1 MLSFP
6 KLILSLDFLFCLL
19 FFVGMLGHHELVSG
33 ASPTDG
39 WSPPAVTSTSLSET
53 LPFFTASS
61 IFSQTDQSATDTMSI
76 GQTVLIPQLTVPTDD
91 HSAISP
97 LVPEISHLPTSSE
110 DRLSTSSQD
119 TMEDSD
125 GVDLTRTPTSSEA
138 PGFSGHVSSPDY
150 FLENITPDPGLH
162 YVTTSTMT
170 VAARGRELVV
180 FFSLRV
186 ANVPFSTDL
195 FNKSSLEYQALE
207 QRFTQLVSGHRVQ
220 PCASTFLFV
229 VTLEWNHCFLE
240 QCNSEETSFWDI
252 CCW

>member
-1 MLSFP
+1 MTWSQ
-6 KLILSLDFLFCLL
+6 
-19 FFVGMLGHHELVSG
+19 ELH
-33 ASPTDG
+33 
-39 WSPPAVTSTSLSET
+39 PPAVTSTSLSET

-162 YVTTSTMT
+162 YITTSTMT

-220 PCASTFLFV
+220 LCASTFLFV
-229 VTLEWNHCFLE
+229 VTLEWNHCCLE
-240 QCNSEETSFWDI
+240 QCNSEETSF
-252 CCW
+252 

>member
-119 TMEDSD
+119 TM
-125 GVDLTRTPTSSEA
+125 
-138 PGFSGHVSSPDY
+138 
-150 FLENITPDPGLH
+150 
-162 YVTTSTMT
+162 
-170 VAARGRELVV
+170 
-180 FFSLRV
+180 
-186 ANVPFSTDL
+186 
-195 FNKSSLEYQALE
+195 
-207 QRFTQLVSGHRVQ
+207 
-220 PCASTFLFV
+220 
-229 VTLEWNHCFLE
+229 
-240 QCNSEETSFWDI
+240 
-252 CCW
+252 